1 MRAYE
6 RLLEY
11 VKVKT
16 PSSEESMETPSSS
29 CQFELAERLVGE
41 MKELGIEDAA
51 VDGKCYVYGTIPA
64 TEGYENSPSL
74 GFIAHMDTVSEFTE
88 NPIHPVLHENYDG
101 QNLVFDEGGRV
112 LDTVLFPHLKNLKG
126 RTLITSDG
134 TTILGA
140 DDKAGIAE
148 IMTMAEYVLRSD
160 VPHGKICLA
169 FTPDEEIG
177 RGADHFDVEG
187 FAADFA
193 YTVDGGAEGEIEYE
207 NFNAC
212 EAVFK
217 IQGVNVHPGSAKGIM
232 VNAGAVGCEIQ
243 MMLPVEET
251 PEQTEGYEGFYHL
264 IKISGSCE
272 RAELIY
278 IVRDHDADKFAQK
291 QQKLKEIA
299 DAVDLP
305 LVVCGCKN
313 VEKDA
318 ELFSKAA
325 EALNG
330 RNAVILSAKEEN
342 YKTVGAA
349 AGLAY
354 KQVVGAESAVDI
366 NLAKQLNVLISQL
379 GVDSKNVVMNVGTA
393 AVGYG
398 FEYVISTMDR
408 VKAAALQQG
417 DANLQ
422 MPIITPVAS
431 EAWGVK
437 EAMAS
442 ETDAPEWGSQEERG
456 IDMEVETAM
465 AVIAAGSNA
474 VILKHPESIK
484 IISGLMKEL
493 V

>member
-1 MRAYE
+1 MPFTAKSGKFNASINVVEFGTGDKAVKIGGENVFPLYSFDAAIENAPKVGIEITDFGMEHEPECIKKYYE
-6 RLLEY
+6 GCATLADMAR
-11 VKVKT
+11 KAA
-16 PSSEESMETPSSS
+16 SME
-29 CQFELAERLVGE
+29 G
-41 MKELGIEDAA
+41 
-51 VDGKCYVYGTIPA
+51 VDFL
-64 TEGYENSPSL
+64 S
-74 GFIAHMDTVSEFTE
+74 FRM
-88 NPIHPVLHENYDG
+88 
-101 QNLVFDEGGRV
+101 EGG
-112 LDTVLFPHLKNLKG
+112 DPN
-126 RTLITSDG
+126 
-134 TTILGA
+134 GA
-140 DDKAGIAE
+140 NK
-148 IMTMAEYVLRSD
+148 S
-160 VPHGKICLA
+160 
-169 FTPDEEIG
+169 
-177 RGADHFDVEG
+177 
-187 FAADFA
+187 
-193 YTVDGGAEGEIEYE
+193 
-207 NFNAC
+207 
-212 EAVFK
+212 
-217 IQGVNVHPGSAKGIM
+217 
-232 VNAGAVGCEIQ
+232 
-243 MMLPVEET
+243 
-251 PEQTEGYEGFYHL
+251 TE
-264 IKISGSCE
+264 
-272 RAELIY
+272 ELIGE
-278 IVRDHDADKFAQK
+278 
-291 QQKLKEIA
+291 LKEIA

-330 RNAVILSAKEEN
+330 KNAVILSAKEEN

-354 KQVVGAESAVDI
+354 KQIVGAESAGDI

-379 GVDSKNVVMNVGTA
+379 GVDSKSVVMNVGTA

>member
-1 MRAYE
+1 MPFTAKSGKFNASINTVEFGIGDKAVKIGGENVFPLYSFDAAIENAPKVGIEITDFGMEHEPECIKKYYE
-6 RLLEY
+6 GCATLADMAR
-11 VKVKT
+11 KAA
-16 PSSEESMETPSSS
+16 SME
-29 CQFELAERLVGE
+29 G
-41 MKELGIEDAA
+41 
-51 VDGKCYVYGTIPA
+51 VDFL
-64 TEGYENSPSL
+64 S
-74 GFIAHMDTVSEFTE
+74 FRM
-88 NPIHPVLHENYDG
+88 
-101 QNLVFDEGGRV
+101 EGG
-112 LDTVLFPHLKNLKG
+112 DPN
-126 RTLITSDG
+126 
-134 TTILGA
+134 GA
-140 DDKAGIAE
+140 NK
-148 IMTMAEYVLRSD
+148 S
-160 VPHGKICLA
+160 
-169 FTPDEEIG
+169 
-177 RGADHFDVEG
+177 
-187 FAADFA
+187 
-193 YTVDGGAEGEIEYE
+193 
-207 NFNAC
+207 
-212 EAVFK
+212 
-217 IQGVNVHPGSAKGIM
+217 
-232 VNAGAVGCEIQ
+232 
-243 MMLPVEET
+243 
-251 PEQTEGYEGFYHL
+251 TE
-264 IKISGSCE
+264 
-272 RAELIY
+272 ELIGE
-278 IVRDHDADKFAQK
+278 
-291 QQKLKEIA
+291 LKEIA

-330 RNAVILSAKEEN
+330 KNAVILSAKEEN

-354 KQVVGAESAVDI
+354 KQIVGAESAVDI

-379 GVDSKNVVMNVGTA
+379 GVDSKSVVMNVGSA

>member
-1 MRAYE
+1 MPFTPKSGKFNASINTVEIGTGDKAVKIGGENVFPLYSFDAAIENAPKVGIEITDFGMEHEPECIKKYYE
-6 RLLEY
+6 GCATLADIAR
-11 VKVKT
+11 KAA
-16 PSSEESMETPSSS
+16 SME
-29 CQFELAERLVGE
+29 G
-41 MKELGIEDAA
+41 
-51 VDGKCYVYGTIPA
+51 VDFL
-64 TEGYENSPSL
+64 S
-74 GFIAHMDTVSEFTE
+74 FRM
-88 NPIHPVLHENYDG
+88 
-101 QNLVFDEGGRV
+101 EGG
-112 LDTVLFPHLKNLKG
+112 DPN
-126 RTLITSDG
+126 
-134 TTILGA
+134 
-140 DDKAGIAE
+140 
-148 IMTMAEYVLRSD
+148 
-160 VPHGKICLA
+160 
-169 FTPDEEIG
+169 
-177 RGADHFDVEG
+177 
-187 FAADFA
+187 
-193 YTVDGGAEGEIEYE
+193 GE
-207 NFNAC
+207 N
-212 EAVFK
+212 K
-217 IQGVNVHPGSAKGIM
+217 S
-232 VNAGAVGCEIQ
+232 
-243 MMLPVEET
+243 
-251 PEQTEGYEGFYHL
+251 TE
-264 IKISGSCE
+264 
-272 RAELIY
+272 ELIGE
-278 IVRDHDADKFAQK
+278 
-291 QQKLKEIA
+291 LKEIA

-366 NLAKQLNVLISQL
+366 KLAKQLNVLISQL

>member
-1 MRAYE
+1 MPFTAKSGKFNASINTVEFGTGDKAVKIGGENVFPLYSFDAAIENAPKVGIEITDFGMEHEPECIKKYYE
-6 RLLEY
+6 GCATLADMAR
-11 VKVKT
+11 KAA
-16 PSSEESMETPSSS
+16 SME
-29 CQFELAERLVGE
+29 G
-41 MKELGIEDAA
+41 
-51 VDGKCYVYGTIPA
+51 VDFL
-64 TEGYENSPSL
+64 S
-74 GFIAHMDTVSEFTE
+74 FRM
-88 NPIHPVLHENYDG
+88 
-101 QNLVFDEGGRV
+101 EGG
-112 LDTVLFPHLKNLKG
+112 DPN
-126 RTLITSDG
+126 
-134 TTILGA
+134 GA
-140 DDKAGIAE
+140 NK
-148 IMTMAEYVLRSD
+148 S
-160 VPHGKICLA
+160 
-169 FTPDEEIG
+169 
-177 RGADHFDVEG
+177 
-187 FAADFA
+187 
-193 YTVDGGAEGEIEYE
+193 
-207 NFNAC
+207 
-212 EAVFK
+212 
-217 IQGVNVHPGSAKGIM
+217 
-232 VNAGAVGCEIQ
+232 
-243 MMLPVEET
+243 
-251 PEQTEGYEGFYHL
+251 TE
-264 IKISGSCE
+264 
-272 RAELIY
+272 ELIGE
-278 IVRDHDADKFAQK
+278 
-291 QQKLKEIA
+291 LKEIA

-330 RNAVILSAKEEN
+330 KNAVILSAKEEN

-354 KQVVGAESAVDI
+354 EQIVGAESAVDI

-379 GVDSKNVVMNVGTA
+379 GVDSKSVVMNVGSA

>member
-1 MRAYE
+1 MPFTAKSGKFNASINTVEFGTGDKAVKIGGENVFPLYSFDAAIENAPKVGIEITDFGMEHEPECIKKYYE
-6 RLLEY
+6 GCATLADMAR
-11 VKVKT
+11 KAA
-16 PSSEESMETPSSS
+16 SME
-29 CQFELAERLVGE
+29 G
-41 MKELGIEDAA
+41 
-51 VDGKCYVYGTIPA
+51 VDFL
-64 TEGYENSPSL
+64 S
-74 GFIAHMDTVSEFTE
+74 FRM
-88 NPIHPVLHENYDG
+88 
-101 QNLVFDEGGRV
+101 EGG
-112 LDTVLFPHLKNLKG
+112 DPN
-126 RTLITSDG
+126 
-134 TTILGA
+134 GA
-140 DDKAGIAE
+140 NK
-148 IMTMAEYVLRSD
+148 S
-160 VPHGKICLA
+160 
-169 FTPDEEIG
+169 
-177 RGADHFDVEG
+177 
-187 FAADFA
+187 
-193 YTVDGGAEGEIEYE
+193 
-207 NFNAC
+207 
-212 EAVFK
+212 
-217 IQGVNVHPGSAKGIM
+217 
-232 VNAGAVGCEIQ
+232 
-243 MMLPVEET
+243 
-251 PEQTEGYEGFYHL
+251 TE
-264 IKISGSCE
+264 
-272 RAELIY
+272 ELIGE
-278 IVRDHDADKFAQK
+278 
-291 QQKLKEIA
+291 LKEIA

-330 RNAVILSAKEEN
+330 KNAVILSAKEEN

-354 KQVVGAESAVDI
+354 KQIVGAESAVDI

-379 GVDSKNVVMNVGTA
+379 GVDSKSVVMNVGTA

-442 ETDAPEWGSQEERG
+442 ETEAPEWGSQEERG

>member
-1 MRAYE
+1 MPFTAKSGKFNASINVVEFGTGDKAVKIGGENVFPLYSFDAGIENAPKVGIEITDFGMEHEPECIKKYYE
-6 RLLEY
+6 GCATLADMAR
-11 VKVKT
+11 KAA
-16 PSSEESMETPSSS
+16 SME
-29 CQFELAERLVGE
+29 G
-41 MKELGIEDAA
+41 
-51 VDGKCYVYGTIPA
+51 VDFL
-64 TEGYENSPSL
+64 S
-74 GFIAHMDTVSEFTE
+74 FRM
-88 NPIHPVLHENYDG
+88 
-101 QNLVFDEGGRV
+101 EGG
-112 LDTVLFPHLKNLKG
+112 DPN
-126 RTLITSDG
+126 
-134 TTILGA
+134 GA
-140 DDKAGIAE
+140 NK
-148 IMTMAEYVLRSD
+148 S
-160 VPHGKICLA
+160 
-169 FTPDEEIG
+169 
-177 RGADHFDVEG
+177 
-187 FAADFA
+187 
-193 YTVDGGAEGEIEYE
+193 
-207 NFNAC
+207 
-212 EAVFK
+212 
-217 IQGVNVHPGSAKGIM
+217 
-232 VNAGAVGCEIQ
+232 
-243 MMLPVEET
+243 
-251 PEQTEGYEGFYHL
+251 TE
-264 IKISGSCE
+264 
-272 RAELIY
+272 ELIGE
-278 IVRDHDADKFAQK
+278 
-291 QQKLKEIA
+291 LKEIA

-330 RNAVILSAKEEN
+330 KNAVILSAKEEN

-354 KQVVGAESAVDI
+354 KQIVGAESAVDI

-379 GVDSKNVVMNVGTA
+379 GVDSKSVVMNVGSA